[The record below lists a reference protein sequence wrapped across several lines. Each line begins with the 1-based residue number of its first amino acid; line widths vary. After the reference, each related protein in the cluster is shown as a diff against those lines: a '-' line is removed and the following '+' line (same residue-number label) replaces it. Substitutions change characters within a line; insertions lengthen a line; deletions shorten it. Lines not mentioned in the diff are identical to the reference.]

1 MIKATLLR
9 KVFLF
14 QGLSELEIEALAEAA
29 TIHRLP
35 RKTRVIIAE
44 AEGYTFF
51 VISKGKVKV
60 SLSGTDGREV
70 ILTTL
75 GPGNFFGDMS
85 LLDGRPRSADV
96 ATTER
101 SELLA
106 LRRTDF
112 LKLVDEKPEI
122 AIELLKVI
130 ASRLRKAN
138 LQIAGLSF
146 LGIIDRVCDA
156 ILSFFDDQ
164 GEELPEGVLIHNR
177 PRLQTLAQM
186 TGATR
191 ETVSRA
197 IRKLEEG
204 GYIAVKGKDVLF
216 LRSRRR
222 SLYRKTKKS

>member
-1 MIKATLLR
+1 MIKAALLR

-85 LLDGRPRSADV
+85 LLDGNR
-96 ATTER
+96 
-101 SELLA
+101 
-106 LRRTDF
+106 
-112 LKLVDEKPEI
+112 
-122 AIELLKVI
+122 
-130 ASRLRKAN
+130 SRLPAAN
-138 LQIAGLSF
+138 LNLNLAPHGF
-146 LGIIDRVCDA
+146 RK
-156 ILSFFDDQ
+156 
-164 GEELPEGVLIHNR
+164 ELIESDFHHYVK
-177 PRLQTLAQM
+177 Q
-186 TGATR
+186 
-191 ETVSRA
+191 
-197 IRKLEEG
+197 EG
-204 GYIAVKGKDVLF
+204 GY
-216 LRSRRR
+216 S
-222 SLYRKTKKS
+222 